1 MGVMAQD
8 MTAGPQAAASRD
20 LTINMDRLRKDIL
33 ELAGIGRDEAE
44 GGLYRMAFTPA
55 DMEGRRW
62 LRDRIEEAGLEPV
75 MDGAANLGTRYGGQ
89 PGEPIVMVGSHIDTV
104 PNAGYLDGTLGVL
117 IGLEAVR
124 RFKEEGIET
133 RLPLE
138 LISFSDEEGRFGGLF
153 GSQAVAGELNPD
165 LIRTARDLN
174 GVSLV
179 EAMAACG
186 FDAMEALNARRDRD
200 TIHSYLELHIEQGPV
215 LDRERIP
222 IGVVENITGLFKW
235 SVRLEGVPNHA
246 GTTPMDMR
254 RDPFM
259 GLAEFAGEIPRI
271 LEENGSELS
280 RATIGKVDL
289 FPGAANTVPG
299 EVVFSM
305 DVRDTSREVMD
316 QLSDAFRKALSAI
329 ARRRK
334 LQFHFDLL
342 SDVEPAPCD
351 PGLVETIE
359 AEARKLGLPSLRMP
373 SGAAHDAQIMS
384 HIAPIGMVFV
394 PSKDGRSHSPAEW
407 TAWEDI
413 EAGANVVLRSLL
425 EISGGR

>member
-1 MGVMAQD
+1 MHADEGVMALSD
-8 MTAGPQAAASRD
+8 EKTAT
-20 LTINMDRLRKDIL
+20 LTVNMERLRREIL
-33 ELAGIGRDEAE
+33 DLAAIGRDDTE

-62 LRDRIEEAGLEPV
+62 LSERMEAAGLEPQT
-75 MDGAANLGTRYGGQ
+75 DGAANLSACYGG
-89 PGEPIVMVGSHIDTV
+89 GASEPVVMVGSHIDTV

-124 RFKEEGIET
+124 CMKEAGIET
-133 RLPLE
+133 RRPVE
-138 LISFSDEEGRFGGLF
+138 VISFSDEEGRFGGLF

-165 LIRTARDLN
+165 LIRTARDLD

-179 EAMAACG
+179 EAMADCG
-186 FDAMEALNARRDRD
+186 FDAMEALNARRDRNA
-200 TIHSYLELHIEQGPV
+200 IHAYLELHIEQGPV
-215 LDRERIP
+215 LDRRRIP

-235 SVRLEGVPNHA
+235 SVRLEGSPNHA
-246 GTTPMDMR
+246 GTTPMEMR

-299 EVVFSM
+299 EVIFSM

-316 QLSDAFRKALSAI
+316 QLADAFRKALSAI
-329 ARRRK
+329 ARRRRLK
-334 LQFHFDLL
+334 FDFDWL
-342 SDVEPAPCD
+342 SVVEPAPCD
-351 PGLVETIE
+351 PEIVKNIE
-359 AEARKLGLPSLRMP
+359 ARAAELGLESLRMP

-425 EISGGR
+425 SLANDG

>member
-1 MGVMAQD
+1 MSIKQEKTG
-8 MTAGPQAAASRD
+8 TA
-20 LTINMDRLRKDIL
+20 TIAVNMDRLRREIL
-33 ELAGIGRDEAE
+33 ALAEIGRDEAD

-62 LRDRIEEAGLEPV
+62 LCERIEEAGLKV
-75 MDGAANLGTRYGGQ
+75 VRDGAANLGARYGGL
-89 PGEPIVMVGSHIDTV
+89 PGEPVVMVGSHIDTV

-117 IGLEAVR
+117 VGLEAIR
-124 RFKEEGIET
+124 RIREEGCET
-133 RLPLE
+133 RRPIE

-153 GSQAVAGELNPD
+153 GSQALAGEVNPES
-165 LIRTARDLN
+165 IRTARDLR
-174 GVSLV
+174 GVSLI
-179 EAMAACG
+179 EAMADCG
-186 FDAMEALNARRDRD
+186 YDAMEALNARRDRAA
-200 TIHSYLELHIEQGPV
+200 IHSYLELHIEQGPV
-215 LDRERIP
+215 LDRLGLP
-222 IGVVENITGLFKW
+222 IGAVENITGLFKW
-235 SVRLEGVPNHA
+235 SVRLEGIPNHA

-271 LEENGSELS
+271 LEENGSDLS

-305 DVRDTSREVMD
+305 DVRDASREVMD
-316 QLSDAFRKALSAI
+316 QLSDVFRKALSAI
-329 ARRRK
+329 GRRRGLK
-334 LQFHFDLL
+334 FEFDLI
-342 SDVEPAPCD
+342 SDVHPAPCD
-351 PGLVETIE
+351 PKIVEIIE
-359 AEARKLGLPSLRMP
+359 RKSIDLGLKCLRMP

-407 TAWEDI
+407 TPWEDI
-413 EAGANVVLRSLL
+413 EAGANVILHSLL
-425 EISGGR
+425 ELASK

>member
-1 MGVMAQD
+1 MAQEA
-8 MTAGPQAAASRD
+8 TAQRKAEVSRD
-20 LTINMDRLRKDIL
+20 LTINMERLRTDIL
-33 ELAGIGRDEAE
+33 ELAGIGRDEIE

-62 LRDRIEEAGLEPV
+62 LQAKIEAAGLEAV
-75 MDGAANLGTRYGGQ
+75 IDGAANLGTRYGGK

-117 IGLEAVR
+117 IGLEAMR
-124 RFKEEGIET
+124 RFKEAGIKT
-133 RLPLE
+133 RRPVE

-174 GVSLV
+174 GVSLMD
-179 EAMAACG
+179 AMADCG

-215 LDRERIP
+215 LDRERVP

-235 SVRLEGVPNHA
+235 SVRLQGVPNHA
-246 GTTPMDMR
+246 GTTPMEMR

-271 LEENGSELS
+271 LEENGSDLS
-280 RATIGKVDL
+280 RTTIGKVDL

-316 QLSDAFRKALSAI
+316 QLGDAFRKALSAI
-329 ARRRK
+329 VRRRK
-334 LQFHFDLL
+334 LKFEFDIL
-342 SDVEPAPCD
+342 SEVEPAPCD
-351 PGLVETIE
+351 PAIVKIIE
-359 AEARKLGLPSLRMP
+359 AKAKELGLGSLRMP

-425 EISGGR
+425 EMAGHKG